1 MVAPDHL
8 LYTPEQAVRSTLAA
22 VRYQSTLARLVSTDF
37 SSEFVQ
43 GRGSSVTVTRPI
55 MIDPAK
61 VYSAENR
68 RNEDRIQYSN
78 LYQPYTSVNITD
90 QVYNAVKLPDD
101 FTTFD
106 ITSLE
111 QQVIA
116 PMAQS
121 VTDHLNTVVADTFR
135 SIPGG
140 LSAADQATRGAL
152 VDDEGNAYT
161 NDAELG
167 SASDQLRA
175 SGNELVSF
183 GVGNRAVTADS
194 LTATYRGDVLRAI
207 RAAHQLMGLRG
218 IPVMG
223 RNLVVGANWE
233 AALLDSDTLRD
244 VSQSGDDGV
253 LRDAVIGR
261 IYSFNVLVDYSLDP
275 NDAFAFQDDGVILVT
290 RTTAPPRG
298 AAFAS
303 TIAQDSFTLRYLQD
317 YDPDILTDRAVIDT
331 FAGGRVLDPQR
342 VVKLTG
348 ADTMAEVGPGGT
360 TETAPETTPEPSA

>member
-8 LYTPEQAVRSTLAA
+8 LYTPEQAARSTLAA

-37 SSEFVQ
+37 SNEFVQ
-43 GRGSSVTVTRPI
+43 GRGSSVTVQRPI

-61 VYSAENR
+61 VYTAENR

-106 ITSLE
+106 LTSLE
-111 QQVIA
+111 SQVIA
-116 PMAQS
+116 PMAQT

-135 SIPGG
+135 GISGG
-140 LSAADQATRGAL
+140 LSAADQAPRGAL
-152 VDDEGNAYT
+152 VDSEGNAYT
-161 NDAELG
+161 NDGGTTAI
-167 SASDQLRA
+167 SQLRD
-175 SGNELVSF
+175 SGNELVAF
-183 GVGNRAVTADS
+183 GVGNRAITADALS
-194 LTATYRGDVLRAI
+194 ATYREDVLRSI

-233 AALLDSDTLRD
+233 AALLDSKALRD

-261 IYSFNVLVDYSLDP
+261 IYSFNVLVDYSLEP

-303 TIAQDSFTLRYLQD
+303 TIAQDGFTLRYLQD

-331 FAGGRVLDPQR
+331 FAGGRVLDSQR

-348 ADTMAEVGPGGT
+348 ADTMAESGPDA
-360 TETAPETTPEPSA
+360 EPEPEPVV